1 MNVPA
6 PSHCTHSKDLLYA
19 ERRSRREGLGVWTT
33 IFSGTWKRWPRARE
47 CRTRGL
53 GQEHPFRLRVGRE
66 SSGLFFLPP
75 SHLSPVSLSAVA
87 FPGPGIEQAGLQN
100 GSGVGKGME
109 NGNKRPKLFI
119 TVQ

>member
-1 MNVPA
+1 MD
-6 PSHCTHSKDLLYA
+6 HHLLRHL
-19 ERRSRREGLGVWTT
+19 E
-33 IFSGTWKRWPRARE
+33 RWPRARE

-53 GQEHPFRLRVGRE
+53 GQEHPFRLTVGRE

-87 FPGPGIEQAGLQN
+87 FPGHGIEQAGLQN
-100 GSGVGKGME
+100 GSGVGWGME
-109 NGNKRPKLFI
+109 IGNKQPKLFI